1 MNGVRAF
8 REAYTSTDLVY
19 DETDY
24 GDFDGRKMRY
34 TLYWSY
40 YENSAYRKI
49 HKWAHQFKATYGLYK
64 YTRSI
69 YNPAYRLGEFWK
81 AHLWGGSLDVNAGDG
96 VSVPSALPIIT
107 DSQAIRPAIA
117 KLWRDSNW
125 QIKKDVTTLWGSVMG
140 DAVIKIVDDTVRKKV
155 YLKNVHPATL
165 KSVTLDPF
173 GNVKEY
179 EIEERRPDPDK
190 AASFCLYREVAQ
202 RVGDAVVYS
211 TYKDNALYSWDDGP
225 AEWAEPYGFT
235 PLILIKH
242 NDVGTDWGWSEFHS
256 AQSKFREVDDIAS
269 KLSDQIRKMVD
280 APWLLVNVS
289 QPRKDERQRKAMS
302 EADAYN
308 PEPGREEI
316 PVYYGTTGADAKPL
330 VANLDITA
338 SLDHIKRIC
347 ENLEQDHPELSVNI
361 QNVSGSISG
370 RALRANQE
378 PAKNKV
384 QQRRP
389 NYDNALVRAHQMAL
403 AIGGFRG
410 YDGYSGFDLES
421 YAKGQ
426 LDHMIGEREV
436 FSKDPLDDLEY
447 EVAFWKTVKE
457 AKANGIPI
465 EMILRD
471 HGWSED
477 RIKTVINSVEH
488 QARIASLQ
496 QISAMNTGSQEGD
509 NNSIDTTGGYN
520 GQQSTSTANEE
531 DPFGQ

>member
-1 MNGVRAF
+1 MNGIRAF
-8 REAYTSTDLVY
+8 REAYTSTDLIY
-19 DETDY
+19 DETNF
-24 GDFDGRKMRY
+24 GDFDGRRMRY

-40 YENSAYRKI
+40 YENSAYRNI

-81 AHLWGGSLDVNAGDG
+81 AHLWGGTLDVNAGDG
-96 VSVPSALPIIT
+96 VAVPSALPILT
-107 DSQAIRPAIA
+107 ENQALRPAIA

-125 QIKKDVTTLWGSVMG
+125 QVKKDVATLWGSVMG
-140 DAVIKIVDDTVRKKV
+140 DTVIKIIDDTERRKV
-155 YLKNVHPATL
+155 YLKNIHPATI
-165 KSVTLDPF
+165 KSVMLDPF

-179 EIEERRPDPDK
+179 EIEERRPDPDRTG
-190 AASFCLYREVAQ
+190 SFCTYRELAQ
-202 RVGDAVVYS
+202 RVGDAVHYS
-211 TYKDNALYSWDDGP
+211 TLKDNALYSWDG
-225 AEWAEPYGFT
+225 AEPEWDEQYGFT
-235 PLILIKH
+235 PLVMIKH

-280 APWLLVNVS
+280 APWLLVNVAK
-289 QPRKDERQRKAMS
+289 PAKDKERKAQS
-302 EADAYN
+302 EADSNN

-330 VANLDITA
+330 VANLDISA
-338 SLDHIKRIC
+338 SLEHIKRIC

-361 QNVSGSISG
+361 QNVSGQISG

-403 AIGGFRG
+403 AIGGFRRYDG
-410 YDGYSGFDLES
+410 YDGFDLDS

-426 LDHMIGEREV
+426 LDHMISEREV
-436 FSKDPLDDLEY
+436 FSKDPMDDLEY
-447 EVAFWKTVKE
+447 EVAFWKTVQAE
-457 AKANGIPI
+457 KANGIPI
-465 EMILRD
+465 DMILRE
-471 HGWSED
+471 HGWSDE
-477 RIKTVINSVEH
+477 RIKQVIDSPDY
-488 QARIASLQ
+488 QARLASLQ
-496 QISAMNTGSQEGD
+496 QITAMNAGSQEADETD
-509 NNSIDTTGGYN
+509 NAFSGET
-520 GQQSTSTANEE
+520 QS
-531 DPFGQ
+531 D